1 MHCCTDSEACLE
13 SSSFTT
19 LCGAVTW
26 HAIYGHSDKGGQT
39 FQTWGKVGKVF
50 QHTAVLVRGGCE
62 IQSHTIWAGIKTFQ
76 PLFFFSNFERLWE
89 IFYQEF
95 NNQWWIVTFLKT
107 AHGLS
112 RLPIFVWWVVVM
124 IYHGYRRYLYIQQHV
139 RLHLPSVKWDGKQQV
154 LVSSDRLEFSSSVVY
169 FRAVHLFFPVVY
181 TISWK
186 VWPVTATNKAIK
198 ILGGGAANISKG
210 SDSLF
215 HLGPHN
221 PLHINPA
228 HIFRFAGKHSGHY

>member
-1 MHCCTDSEACLE
+1 MWGRDLACYLWPQWQGGTDVSDVREGGE
-13 SSSFTT
+13 SVPAHSSVGTWRLGDSKPHNLGRNQNFPTT
-19 LCGAVTW
+19 
-26 HAIYGHSDKGGQT
+26 
-39 FQTWGKVGKVF
+39 F
-50 QHTAVLVRGGCE
+50 
-62 IQSHTIWAGIKTFQ
+62 
-76 PLFFFSNFERLWE
+76 FFFSNFKRH

-107 AHGLS
+107 AHGVS

>member
-1 MHCCTDSEACLE
+1 MLFMAT
-13 SSSFTT
+13 
-19 LCGAVTW
+19 VTR
-26 HAIYGHSDKGGQT
+26 GDRRFRREGR
-39 FQTWGKVGKVF
+39 WGKCSSTQQCWYVEVGRFK
-50 QHTAVLVRGGCE
+50 AA
-62 IQSHTIWAGIKTFQ
+62 QSGQESKLSNHFF
-76 PLFFFSNFERLWE
+76 FFFSNFKRH

-107 AHGLS
+107 AHGVS